1 MKVRTVASAVALAL
15 AALCQVAV
23 ASQDGVKIG
32 VITDM
37 SGSYADLSGQGSVL
51 AARMA
56 VEEFGGSVL
65 GKPVT
70 VIAADHQNKADIAA
84 TTARQWFDREG
95 VDMVIDFPNSS
106 TALAVQD
113 LARQKNKVSIVS
125 TGATIA
131 LTNKA
136 CSPTGFHW
144 TYDTYSNAFPLA
156 KELIAQGAST
166 WYYITVDYA
175 FGTALE
181 ADFRRAVETYGG
193 KNAGST
199 KHPLNASDFSSQVTS
214 AQASKAKVVVLANAG
229 GDLINGVKAASEFG
243 MVQGGQSVIIPVTFI
258 TDVKSLG
265 LKTAQGLQYVD
276 AFNTDLDDKARDFT
290 KRYIER
296 QKKAPSMGQIGVY
309 SGVLHY
315 LKAVKA
321 ANSVDGK
328 EVADKMHSMPVNDA
342 FVRNGRVRED
352 GRMVHDMYMV
362 KVKTPA
368 ESKGPW
374 DLVKYERT
382 IPAESAFRPLSESEC
397 PLVKK

>member
-1 MKVRTVASAVALAL
+1 MRIRSVVSS
-15 AALCQVAV
+15 AALTLMGLCTSSY
-23 ASQDGVKIG
+23 ASEDGVKIG

-37 SGSYADLSGQGSVL
+37 SGSYADLSGQGSVV

-65 GKPVT
+65 GKPITIVST
-70 VIAADHQNKADIAA
+70 DHQNKADIAA
-84 TTARQWFDREG
+84 TTARQWFDRDG

-106 TALAVQD
+106 TALAVQE
-113 LARQKNKVSIVS
+113 LARQKNKVNIVS

-156 KELIAQGAST
+156 KELIGQGGSS

-175 FGTALE
+175 FGSALE

-193 KNAGST
+193 KNLGGT
-199 KHPLNASDFSSQVTS
+199 KHPLNASDFSSQVTA

-229 GDLINGVKAASEFG
+229 GDLVNGVKAASEFG

-276 AFNTDLDDKARDFT
+276 AFNTDLDDRARTFT
-290 KRYIER
+290 KQFLER
-296 QKKAPSMGQIGVY
+296 HKKAPTMGQIGVY
-309 SGVLHY
+309 SGVMHY
-315 LKAVKA
+315 LKAVKEA
-321 ANSVDGK
+321 KTVDGK
-328 EVADKMHSMPVNDA
+328 MVADKMRTMPVNDA
-342 FVRNGRVRED
+342 FVRNGHIRDD

-362 KVKTPA
+362 KVKSPA
-368 ESKGPW
+368 ESNGPW
-374 DLVKYERT
+374 DLIKYERT
-382 IPAESAFRPLSESEC
+382 IPAESAFRPLAESEC